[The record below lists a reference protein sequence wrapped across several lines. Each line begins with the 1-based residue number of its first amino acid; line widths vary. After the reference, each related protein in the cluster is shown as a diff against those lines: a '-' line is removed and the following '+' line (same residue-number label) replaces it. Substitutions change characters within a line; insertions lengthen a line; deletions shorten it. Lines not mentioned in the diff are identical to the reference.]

1 MTDFDYEGDEIDY
14 MSAACWN
21 QYNIISLAGLG
32 AMGFF
37 IPGLWYLTVA
47 AELAYLATVPSN
59 ERFQRLVR
67 SEANRATLEEVA
79 SRDRDMMSKL
89 AQRDKRRYLGLV
101 EITEKIR
108 AVAGTVDYSSRILV
122 EQDIDKL
129 DYLLRTFLRML
140 TALTRQREHLAS
152 VDKEQ
157 IRRDIRRLEKEM
169 DTAKPRIKAVK
180 QRNAE
185 ILRQRMSRLDR
196 VEEDQELIIA
206 NLDTIEAT
214 LKLIRDNVV
223 SLNNPEG
230 ISDQIDSVVI
240 NMQENERLMES
251 MSSFL
256 DSQAMN
262 EIRPDVSEVPKASS
276 SSDDEKEHART
287 H

>member
-1 MTDFDYEGDEIDY
+1 MTDIDYEGDEIDY
-14 MSAACWN
+14 MGAAFWN
-21 QYNIISLAGLG
+21 QYNIITLAGLG

-47 AELAYLATVPSN
+47 AELAYLATVPAN

-67 SEANRATLEEVA
+67 SEANRASLEEVA
-79 SRDRDMMSKL
+79 SRDRDMMAKL
-89 AQRDKRRYLGLV
+89 AQSEKRRYLGLV

-140 TALTRQREHLAS
+140 TALTRQREHLSS
-152 VDKEQ
+152 VDRDQ

-169 DTAKPRIKAVK
+169 DTSKPRIKAVK
-180 QRNAE
+180 QRNVE

-196 VEEDQELIIA
+196 VEEDQELIVA

-223 SLNNPEG
+223 SLNNPRGNFRSNRFSGHQYARKRTVDGKHVFLPRFSGHER
-230 ISDQIDSVVI
+230 DS
-240 NMQENERLMES
+240 S
-251 MSSFL
+251 
-256 DSQAMN
+256 
-262 EIRPDVSEVPKASS
+262 
-276 SSDDEKEHART
+276 
-287 H
+287 